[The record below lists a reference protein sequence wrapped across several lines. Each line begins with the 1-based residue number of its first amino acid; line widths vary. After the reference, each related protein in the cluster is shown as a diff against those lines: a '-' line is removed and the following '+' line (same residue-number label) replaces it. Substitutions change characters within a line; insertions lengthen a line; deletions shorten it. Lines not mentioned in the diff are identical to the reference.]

1 MLLFRPDINP
11 RAYAT
16 PQLEQRAT
24 VLIETRTDGRTATS
38 DKPRQK
44 ELLAI
49 VHELTRRAQAVI
61 ITYR

>member
-1 MLLFRPDINP
+1 MDFRPDINA

-24 VLIETRTDGRTATS
+24 VLIQARVDGRVRN
-38 DKPRQK
+38 DVPRQK

-49 VHELTRRAQAVI
+49 VHELTRRALAAL
-61 ITYR
+61 TTARP